1 VSRDRAFKLRF
12 EISAEDHDRLRAI
25 FFAPD
30 AAEVEKSRILSVY
43 LDTPDA
49 VLHEQ
54 DLIWCFSR
62 KDKFRDS
69 RLKTGEWRLDSES
82 DARSFVKKNRLRDR
96 IGGAFT
102 MRVDRELVLHRRA
115 QVAIEISLERT
126 SLRNGDQSA
135 TLSEAQFT
143 LRDGEAEELVRLVSE
158 VLPQAVPATASMS
171 YIERGY
177 ALGGVTSPPPSGS
190 DSSKLDKTMR
200 VADAFRLIAR
210 EETNRALA
218 ALDHDDFGLTRSK
231 ILNVID
237 SNNLERDAGGKPLH
251 TFPHPALAPQDAPSI
266 QQNIHA
272 VRRIQSAFRF
282 FAGSFDAQ
290 TQGPDARPFTQLE
303 AALEKAYDLDRI
315 LTDYVRPAALRGRW
329 DGVSSLIA
337 RVEENRTRAYSIFAQ
352 SWPAARVKNLFAEV
366 SAWLDTQV
374 PASVAGS
381 EALSAYLARE
391 LTKAVD
397 EIQVLGAN
405 LQSFGMAKARAEDL
419 HPLAEAVGRLQEVV
433 SFFEPLATGKA
444 FKRWTAL
451 QDALSDLKA
460 LLDKEYQLAVAQSLI
475 ADAASHIARLKQTK
489 TQAAHLYAAGALA
502 GFMEALKEEGPEKA
516 LKEALTALSE
526 VKPFWAKID

>member
-1 VSRDRAFKLRF
+1 M
-12 EISAEDHDRLRAI
+12 RAI

-49 VLHEQ
+49 ALHEQ

-62 KDKFRDS
+62 KDKFRDG

-115 QVAIEISLERT
+115 QAAIEISLERT
-126 SLRNGDQSA
+126 SLRNGDQST

-177 ALGGVTSPPPSGS
+177 ALGGVASPPPSGS
-190 DSSKLDKTMR
+190 DGSKLGKTMR

-218 ALDHDDFGLTRSK
+218 ALD
-231 ILNVID
+231 
-237 SNNLERDAGGKPLH
+237 
-251 TFPHPALAPQDAPSI
+251 QAPSI

-303 AALEKAYDLDRI
+303 AVLEKAYDLDRI

-329 DGVSSLIA
+329 DGVLSLIA
-337 RVEENRTRAYSIFAQ
+337 RVEENRTRAYGIFAQ

-366 SAWLDTQV
+366 SAWLDMQV

-405 LQSFGMAKARAEDL
+405 LQSFGMGKARAEDL

>member
-1 VSRDRAFKLRF
+1 MSRDRAFKLRF
-12 EISAEDHDRLRAI
+12 EISAGDHDRLRAI

-30 AAEVEKSRILSVY
+30 AAEVEKSRTLSVY

-49 VLHEQ
+49 ALHEQ

-62 KDKFRDS
+62 KDKFRDG
-69 RLKTGEWRLDSES
+69 RLKAGEWRLDSES
-82 DARSFVKKNRLRDR
+82 DARSFIKKNRLRER

-102 MRVDRELVLHRRA
+102 MRVDRELILHRRA
-115 QVAIEISLERT
+115 QAAIEISLERT
-126 SLRNGDQSA
+126 SLRNGDQST
-135 TLSEAQFT
+135 TLLEAQFA
-143 LRDGEAEELVRLVSE
+143 LRDGEPEELVRLVSE
-158 VLPQAVPATASMS
+158 ALPQAVPATASMS

-177 ALGGVTSPPPSGS
+177 ALGGVTSPAASAS
-190 DSSKLDKTMR
+190 DRSKLDKNMR
-200 VADAFRLIAR
+200 VADAFRFIAR

-218 ALDHDDFGLTRSK
+218 G
-231 ILNVID
+231 
-237 SNNLERDAGGKPLH
+237 PL
-251 TFPHPALAPQDAPSI
+251 PQDAPSV

-282 FAGSFDAQ
+282 FSGSFDDQ
-290 TQGPDARPFTQLE
+290 TQAPDARPFTQLE

-315 LTDYVRPAALRGRW
+315 LTDYLRAAALRGRW
-329 DGVSSLIA
+329 DGVLSLIA
-337 RVEENRTRAYSIFAQ
+337 RVEESRTRAYAILAQ
-352 SWPAARVKNLFAEV
+352 SWPAARVKNLFGEV
-366 SAWLDTQV
+366 SEWLDIEV
-374 PASVAGS
+374 SASVAGS

-391 LTKAVD
+391 LTKAID

-433 SFFEPLATGKA
+433 SFFKPLATGKA
-444 FKRWTAL
+444 FKRWAAL

-460 LLDKEYQLAVAQSLI
+460 LLDKEYQLAVAQTLV
-475 ADAASHIARLKQTK
+475 ADAAAHIARMKQTK
-489 TQAAHLYAAGALA
+489 TQIAHLYAAGALA
-502 GFMEALKEEGPEKA
+502 GFMEALKEAGPEKA

>member
-1 VSRDRAFKLRF
+1 LSKDRAFKLRF

-49 VLHEQ
+49 ALHEQ

-62 KDKFRDS
+62 KDKFRDG

-82 DARSFVKKNRLRDR
+82 DARSFVKKNRLRDH
-96 IGGAFT
+96 IGGAFA
-102 MRVDRELVLHRRA
+102 MRVDRELILHRRA
-115 QVAIEISLERT
+115 QAVIEIGLERT

-143 LRDGEAEELVRLVSE
+143 LREGEPEELVRLVSE
-158 VLPQAVPATASMS
+158 ALPQAVPATASMS

-177 ALGGVTSPPPSGS
+177 TLGGATSPSPSGS
-190 DSSKLDKTMR
+190 GSLRLDKNMR

-218 ALDHDDFGLTRSK
+218 A
-231 ILNVID
+231 
-237 SNNLERDAGGKPLH
+237 
-251 TFPHPALAPQDAPSI
+251 PQDASSV

-282 FAGSFDAQ
+282 FAGSFDDQ

-303 AALEKAYDLDRI
+303 AALEKAYDLDRS
-315 LTDYVRPAALRGRW
+315 LTDYLRPAVLRGRW

-337 RVEENRTRAYSIFAQ
+337 RAEENRTRAYGILAQ
-352 SWPAARVKNLFAEV
+352 SWPAPRVKNLFAEV
-366 SAWLDTQV
+366 SEWLDTQV
-374 PASVAGS
+374 PASAAGS

-419 HPLAEAVGRLQEVV
+419 HPLAEAVGRLQGVV
-433 SFFEPLATGKA
+433 AFFEPLATGKA

-475 ADAASHIARLKQTK
+475 ADAAAHIARMKQTK
-489 TQAAHLYAAGALA
+489 TQISHLYAAGALA

-526 VKPFWAKID
+526 VKPFWTKID